1 MRCKGTCNGRPFP
14 VSMLVILRKTPLFHL
29 ETDSPSPHETTPNGG
44 SFSYGTYNAALPV
57 DWASEHGP
65 SWFYAK
71 LVAQWARAFQDSQG
85 TVRAATGDQLHGGA
99 SRLQRPGLRAPANRR
114 SRERDHACARS
125 RGEATDDR
133 SVPTP
138 PFAASQPYVTV
149 TDNGGRTGVH

>member
-1 MRCKGTCNGRPFP
+1 MCSSPLLNPNRNASGSWGTFRP
-14 VSMLVILRKTPLFHL
+14 
-29 ETDSPSPHETTPNGG
+29 
-44 SFSYGTYNAALPV
+44 
-57 DWASEHGP
+57 
-65 SWFYAK
+65 FYAK
-71 LVAQWARAFQDSQG
+71 LVAQWARTFPDSQG
-85 TVRAATGDQLHGGA
+85 TVRAATGDQSYRGT

-149 TDNGGRTGVH
+149 TDNGGRTGVP